1 MKCKHKN
8 KFYFKEWKRL
18 AAMTPEE
25 YFAEYKAKQE
35 AAKKAREEEERKRKE
50 AEEKQKAEAAK
61 KAAENPTAEN
71 EEKSED
77 TPKGNSATV
86 ILLSVNI
93 SYNNCPKFQLIIDDF
108 RSR

>member
-1 MKCKHKN
+1 M
-8 KFYFKEWKRL
+8 
-18 AAMTPEE
+18 AAMSPEE

-61 KAAENPTAEN
+61 KAAENPSPEN

-77 TPKGNSATV
+77 LPKGENK
-86 ILLSVNI
+86 LSLVLNQNFTTNFV
-93 SYNNCPKFQLIIDDF
+93 YK
-108 RSR
+108 